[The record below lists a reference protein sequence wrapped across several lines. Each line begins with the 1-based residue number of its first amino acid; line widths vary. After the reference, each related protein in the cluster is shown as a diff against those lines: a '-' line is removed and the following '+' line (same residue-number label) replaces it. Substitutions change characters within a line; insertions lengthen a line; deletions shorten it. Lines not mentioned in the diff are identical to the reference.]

1 MERFGGAKE
10 VLFEQTRIDSTALSA
25 LLFCGH
31 DIGEQKA
38 ILRLRSR
45 YRTCGAFAE
54 QQVADA
60 DKFSG
65 IGSRSLGLKGCGIAS
80 DDSSELMQF
89 AGIS

>member
-38 ILRLRSR
+38 ILRLLSGTGPVEHLRNSR
-45 YRTCGAFAE
+45 
-54 QQVADA
+54 
-60 DKFSG
+60 
-65 IGSRSLGLKGCGIAS
+65 
-80 DDSSELMQF
+80 
-89 AGIS
+89 